1 MVLYKK
7 VLSSREGMTMKGLAL
22 RWLLNA
28 LALLFT
34 AWLMP
39 GIEIKGFGAA
49 LIAALVLGVVNAV
62 IRPIVLFF
70 TLPLNILTLGLFTL
84 VINALMLLIAKS
96 VVNGFIVSGFWAAF
110 FGSIV
115 LTVISGLLSAVILDS
130 SGK

>member
-1 MVLYKK
+1 M
-7 VLSSREGMTMKGLAL
+7 RGLAI

-39 GIEIKGFGAA
+39 GMEIKGFGAA

-62 IRPIVLFF
+62 IRPLVLFF

-84 VINALMLLIAKS
+84 VVNALMLLIVKS
-96 VVNGFIVSGFWAAF
+96 VVNGFVVSGFWAAF

-115 LTVISGLLSAVILDS
+115 LAIVSGLLSAIVLDYNERNR
-130 SGK
+130 